1 MNNVRKF
8 AALVLMAGV
17 CAAPLAFMA
26 DSAQAQNYP
35 KAGQYYP
42 KAGNYPRAAG
52 KSAPQAAS
60 SQSSNVQNST
70 DDSEAVSS
78 SKDAVRVRRSGA
90 KPEDK
95 MYYDRYQ
102 KTMEA
107 WKMVEAEVKGGQRDI
122 STYDVEVLKRNH
134 RNIAVLWCMIH
145 KEYGQTVKRVG
156 DGRST
161 IENKTTADIR
171 EWLGCLYYLVNAFED
186 ELKNR
191 GVEFDSYESIKKE
204 QGVRD

>member
-1 MNNVRKF
+1 MNNVRKLIAF
-8 AALVLMAGV
+8 TLLAGV
-17 CAAPLAFMA
+17 CAAPLAFMS
-26 DSAQAQNYP
+26 DSAQAQDYP

-52 KSAPQAAS
+52 KSAPQAAPA
-60 SQSSNVQNST
+60 QSSDVQNSA
-70 DDSEAVSS
+70 DSSAIVNHQ
-78 SKDAVRVRRSGA
+78 KDAVRMKKSGV

-102 KTMEA
+102 NTMDA
-107 WKMVEAEVKGGQRDI
+107 WKTVEAEVRGGQRDL
-122 STYDVEVLKRNH
+122 STYDGEVLKRNH

-145 KEYGQTVKRVG
+145 KEFNKTVERVSN
-156 DGRST
+156 GRST
-161 IENKTTADIR
+161 IEDKTVTDIR
-171 EWLGCLYYLVNAFED
+171 DWMGSLYFLVNAFED

-191 GVEFDSYESIKKE
+191 GLEFDSYESIKRE

>member
-1 MNNVRKF
+1 MNNFRKF

-60 SQSSNVQNST
+60 SQSSNVQNSS
-70 DDSEAVSS
+70 DNSAVVNSS
-78 SKDAVRVRRSGA
+78 SSAAPKAGARS
-90 KPEDK
+90 EDK
-95 MYYDRYQ
+95 MYYDRYEN
-102 KTMEA
+102 TMKA
-107 WKMVEAEVKGGQRDI
+107 WKAVEAEVKGGQRDI
-122 STYDVEVLKRNH
+122 SAYDGEVLKRNH

-145 KEYGQTVKRVG
+145 KEYNQTVKRI
-156 DGRST
+156 DQGRST
-161 IENKTTADIR
+161 LSKQAVTDIR
-171 EWLGCLYYLVNAFED
+171 DWMGTLYYLVNAFED
-186 ELKNR
+186 ELKSR